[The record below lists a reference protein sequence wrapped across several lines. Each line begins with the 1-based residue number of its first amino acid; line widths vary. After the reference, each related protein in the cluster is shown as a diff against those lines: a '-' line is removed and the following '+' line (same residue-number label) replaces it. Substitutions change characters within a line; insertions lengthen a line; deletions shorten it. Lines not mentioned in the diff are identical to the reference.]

1 MIIDFKEQLEKLR
14 QIRNGSLREGQKLDL
29 DQIDEHIRFKPSN
42 FNVILGQANVGKT
55 SAVLFLMLCYTL
67 KYEKKWL
74 VYSSE
79 NEPHSIIRK
88 LIEYLAMK
96 PVNIIDED
104 DFIRY
109 TDFIQKY
116 FKIINTE
123 QMYTYRDLI
132 NLGMLQK
139 QLWGYDG
146 FMIDPYNSLAKDKEL
161 MKSLGGHEYDY
172 QATTEFR
179 IFCKQN
185 NITLWLNVHANTSAI
200 RMLHNVNHEYAGFP
214 LPPQAGDVE
223 GGAKFVN
230 RADDFWVIHRYV
242 QHPTDYMITH
252 IHVRK
257 VKEVETGG
265 RPTPMDFPVRIRSI
279 INNVGYSID
288 NQPIVQ
294 KIEEDVKAL
303 KFLKKV

>member
-1 MIIDFKEQLEKLR
+1 MIINYNEQLEKLR
-14 QIRNGSLREGQKLDL
+14 QIRNGSIKEGLRLDIP
-29 DQIDEHIRFKPSN
+29 DIDEHIRFKYSN

-55 SAVLFLMLCYTL
+55 SAVLFLMLCYTY
-67 KYEKKWL
+67 KYGKKWL
-74 VYSSE
+74 IFSSE

-88 LIEYLAMK
+88 LVEYMARK
-96 PVNIIDED
+96 PINLITEEE
-104 DFIRY
+104 FISC
-109 TDFIQKY
+109 TDFISDH

-123 QMYTYRDLI
+123 KLYTYRDLI
-132 NLGMLQK
+132 NLGIQYK
-139 QLWGYDG
+139 EAWDYDG
-146 FMIDPYNSLAKDKEL
+146 YFIDPYNSLAKDTDL

-179 IFCKQN
+179 IFCKQRGV
-185 NITLWLNVHANTSAI
+185 TLWLNVHANTGAI
-200 RMLHNVNHEYAGFP
+200 RMLHRIDHKYAGFP

-265 RPTPMDFPVRIRSI
+265 RPTPMDFPVRLNSI
-279 INNVGYSID
+279 KNNVGFSLENEPILRKLDED
-288 NQPIVQ
+288 N
-294 KIEEDVKAL
+294 KA
-303 KFLKKV
+303 KQFIKKV

>member
-1 MIIDFKEQLEKLR
+1 MIIDYNEQLEKLR
-14 QIRNGSLREGQKLDL
+14 QIRNGSLKEGEKLDI

-55 SAVLFLMLCYTL
+55 SAVLFLMLSYTL
-67 KYEKKWL
+67 KYGKKWL

-88 LIEYLAMK
+88 LVEYLAIK
-96 PVNIIDED
+96 PVNVIKEEE
-104 DFIRY
+104 FIEH
-109 TDFIQKY
+109 TNFIKKY
-116 FKIINTE
+116 FKIINAE

-132 NLGMLQK
+132 NLGILQK
-139 QLWGYDG
+139 QLWDYDG
-146 FMIDPYNSLAKDKEL
+146 FMVDPYNSLAKDKEL

-185 NITLWLNVHANTSAI
+185 NVTLWLNVHANTSAI
-200 RMLHNVNHEYAGFP
+200 RMLHNANHEYSGFP

-230 RADDFWVIHRYV
+230 RADDFWVIHRYI

-265 RPTPMDFPVRIRSI
+265 RPTPMDFPVRIRSV

-294 KIEEDVKAL
+294 KIQENVKAL

>member
-1 MIIDFKEQLEKLR
+1 MIIDYNEQLEKLR
-14 QIRNGSLREGQKLDL
+14 QIRNGSLKEGEKLDI

-55 SAVLFLMLCYTL
+55 SAVLFLMLSYTL
-67 KYEKKWL
+67 KYGKKWL

-88 LIEYLAMK
+88 LVEYLAIK
-96 PVNIIDED
+96 PVNVIKEEE
-104 DFIRY
+104 FIEH
-109 TDFIQKY
+109 TNFIKKY
-116 FKIINTE
+116 FKIINAE

-132 NLGMLQK
+132 NLGILQK
-139 QLWGYDG
+139 QLWDYDG
-146 FMIDPYNSLAKDKEL
+146 FMVDTYNSLAKDKEL

-185 NITLWLNVHANTSAI
+185 NVTLWLNVHANTSAI
-200 RMLHNVNHEYAGFP
+200 RMLHNANHEYAGFP

-230 RADDFWVIHRYV
+230 RADDFWVIHRYI

-265 RPTPMDFPVRIRSI
+265 RPTPMDFPVRIRSV

-294 KIEEDVKAL
+294 KIQENVKAL

>member
-1 MIIDFKEQLEKLR
+1 MIINYNEQLEKLR
-14 QIRNGSLREGQKLDL
+14 QIRNGSIKEGLRLDFP
-29 DQIDEHIRFKPSN
+29 DIDEHIRFKPTN

-55 SAVLFLMLCYTL
+55 SAVLFLMMCYTI

-74 VYSSE
+74 IFSSE
-79 NEPHSIIRK
+79 NEPHSIIRR
-88 LIEYLAMK
+88 LVEYLAMK
-96 PVNIIDED
+96 PINLIEED
-104 DFIRY
+104 DFIQY
-109 TDFIQKY
+109 TDYINDY

-123 QMYTYRDLI
+123 KLYTYRDLLNI
-132 NLGMLQK
+132 GTQYK
-139 QLWGYDG
+139 QAWDYDG
-146 FMIDPYNSLAKDKEL
+146 FFIDPYNSLAKDPKL
-161 MKSLGGHEYDY
+161 MASLGGHEYDY

-185 NITLWLNVHANTSAI
+185 QITLWLNVHANTGAI
-200 RMLHNVNHEYAGFP
+200 RMLHRIDHEYAGYP

-242 QHPTDYMITH
+242 QHPSDYMITH

-265 RPTPMDFPVRIRSI
+265 RPTPMDYPVRLRSI
-279 INNVGYSID
+279 RNNVGFSVNDEVI
-288 NQPIVQ
+288 IQ
-294 KIEEDVKAL
+294 KIDEDARAKR
-303 KFLKKV
+303 FLKKV